1 MSVVPSPSMKKKF
14 CFVAHGFFFFF
25 VTPTQPSLFFLF
37 ASLSSF
43 YAYQRFSLFSFFFL
57 V

>member
-14 CFVAHGFFFFF
+14 CFVAHGFFF